1 MKQADHP
8 EPSRSGR
15 LQTQVRL
22 GPAGLRNG
30 GPEAAANPL
39 STIPSHGRLSDF
51 SQLIKTRLT
60 FLVLITTGVGFYLG
74 SSDPVDVVRLLN
86 VLIGAALAAAGAS
99 ALNQWWE
106 RDLDALMSRTRTRP
120 VPAGRMRPASALV
133 LGCLLGVIGII
144 YLAVT
149 TNFLA
154 TVLTAITVVI
164 YIFAYTPLKRVT
176 TTNTLVGAIPGALPP
191 MIGWA
196 AARNSLDLGAWTLF
210 AIVFIWQIPHFF
222 AIAWLC
228 RDDYERAGFRMISS
242 DDETGMRSASQAV
255 LFCMFLLLIA
265 VIPAFIGM
273 ANSIYLLIE
282 IILSGL
288 FTAVAM
294 RFHRSPD
301 IDSARLLFLSSV
313 IYLPLLLGAL
323 MLTKL

>member
-1 MKQADHP
+1 MKGADYQVPGFQA
-8 EPSRSGR
+8 S
-15 LQTQVRL
+15 
-22 GPAGLRNG
+22 AN
-30 GPEAAANPL
+30 PEAGH
-39 STIPSHGRLSDF
+39 SRVSDF

-74 SSDPVDVVRLLN
+74 SSEPVDVVRLLN
-86 VLIGAALAAAGAS
+86 VLLGAGLAAAGAS

-120 VPAGRMRPASALV
+120 VPSGRMRPGSALI
-133 LGCLLGVIGII
+133 LGCLFAVIGIS
-144 YLAVT
+144 YLVIT

-154 TVLTAITVVI
+154 TFLTAITVVI

-176 TTNTLVGAIPGALPP
+176 TLNTLVGAIPGALPP
-191 MIGWA
+191 LIGWA
-196 AARNSLDLGAWTLF
+196 AARGSLDFGAWTLF
-210 AIVFIWQIPHFF
+210 AIVFIWQMPHFF

-228 RDDYERAGFRMISS
+228 RHDYERAGFRMLSS
-242 DDETGMRSASQAV
+242 DDETGVRSASQAV
-255 LFCMFLLLIA
+255 LFCMLLLMIA
-265 VIPAFIGM
+265 VIPSFIGM

-294 RFHRSPD
+294 RFHRLAS
-301 IDSARLLFLSSV
+301 IRSARLLFFSSI
-313 IYLPLLLGAL
+313 IYLPLLLAAL